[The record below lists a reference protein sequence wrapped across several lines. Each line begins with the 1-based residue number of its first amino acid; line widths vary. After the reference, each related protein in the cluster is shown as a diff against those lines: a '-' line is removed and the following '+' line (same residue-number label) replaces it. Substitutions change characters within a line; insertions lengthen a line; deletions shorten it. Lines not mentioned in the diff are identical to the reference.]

1 MAAIRQPTKVE
12 TTQTRI
18 DNEVEVILSIF
29 AERDTQRD
37 FESTAG
43 NDHVRGRLA
52 NMLAE
57 LNAGRI
63 RKQICVKLKSLKQD

>member
-1 MAAIRQPTKVE
+1 MAAIRQHTKVE

-29 AERDTQRD
+29 AVKDTQRD
-37 FESTAG
+37 FESTTG
-43 NDHVRGRLA
+43 NDHVCGRVA

-57 LNAGRI
+57 PNAGLI
-63 RKQICVKLKSLKQD
+63 LKQICVKLKSLKQD